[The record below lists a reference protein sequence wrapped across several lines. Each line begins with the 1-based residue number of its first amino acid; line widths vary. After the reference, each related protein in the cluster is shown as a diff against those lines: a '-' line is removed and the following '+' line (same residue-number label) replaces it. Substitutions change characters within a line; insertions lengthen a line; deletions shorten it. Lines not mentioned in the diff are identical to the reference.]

1 MLSQVTVFL
10 PFQGWPLLPRV
21 DGPRRIHLS
30 PMSGHV
36 GCFCPSAI
44 ENIGAVHVGMQISVG
59 DSASILL
66 ERYPEVELLD
76 HMLILFLI

>member
-1 MLSQVTVFL
+1 MLLQVTVSL
-10 PFQGWPLLPRV
+10 PFQGWQLLPRV
-21 DGPRRIHLS
+21 DGPHRVHPS
-30 PMSGHV
+30 PISGHV

-44 ENIGAVHVGMQISVG
+44 ESIGAVHVGVQISVG